1 MKRSEV
7 ASALGKLARGRPK
20 NYTAQE
26 LQARRDR
33 LAVVRSRRW
42 PKKHSQ
48 GGKL

>member
-7 ASALGKLARGRPK
+7 ASALGKLAKGRPK

-26 LQARRDR
+26 LQARRER
-33 LAVVRSRRW
+33 LARARLKRW
-42 PKKHSQ
+42 PKKPSQ